1 MKTMILLLYLLGST
15 QSLPTQLNPALG
27 LPTKLALDQA
37 TLLNQQ
43 QLNQVFPS
51 LSLIPLTQMITLG
64 ADLQLL
70 NPPAGLAPGTQT
82 LPLTLGGLNT
92 QQPLQAQMLPVIV
105 AHLGAQG
112 TILSSEELPM
122 APQIFT
128 GLIFQPLF
136 PGSILPNSQ
145 ANPDAQNG
153 ILPAGQAGMN
163 PAIQGTSEGFSPT
176 PSDTDDDFEVTAPAG
191 IRRGMHTT
199 QETTT
204 GPPNDYDIFEEQE
217 LGYLFI
223 VIKFNMIFCLQGSG
237 AGRAGP
243 SLPPGRSLCTTTP
256 FLALALGA
264 EGRRFPRTLQ
274 ALLSPRKLTD
284 RHEWITTEKC
294 LPEAGT
300 TLNEQDECGALEC
313 VKAASELYSPPSG
326 EVTEINE
333 ALEENPALVN
343 NFAIKMSD

>member
-37 TLLNQQ
+37 TLLNQH

-92 QQPLQAQMLPVIV
+92 QQPLQAQ
-105 AHLGAQG
+105 G

-153 ILPAGQAGMN
+153 ILPAGQ
-163 PAIQGTSEGFSPT
+163 GTSEGFSPT

-204 GPPNDYDIFEEQE
+204 GLKNVSIQYAFTYI
-217 LGYLFI
+217 
-223 VIKFNMIFCLQGSG
+223 
-237 AGRAGP
+237 
-243 SLPPGRSLCTTTP
+243 
-256 FLALALGA
+256 
-264 EGRRFPRTLQ
+264 
-274 ALLSPRKLTD
+274 
-284 RHEWITTEKC
+284 
-294 LPEAGT
+294 
-300 TLNEQDECGALEC
+300 
-313 VKAASELYSPPSG
+313 
-326 EVTEINE
+326 
-333 ALEENPALVN
+333 
-343 NFAIKMSD
+343 

>member
-176 PSDTDDDFEVTAPAG
+176 PSDTDDDFEVTVPAG

-204 GPPNDYDIFEEQE
+204 GPSNGNQ
-217 LGYLFI
+217 
-223 VIKFNMIFCLQGSG
+223 
-237 AGRAGP
+237 
-243 SLPPGRSLCTTTP
+243 
-256 FLALALGA
+256 
-264 EGRRFPRTLQ
+264 
-274 ALLSPRKLTD
+274 
-284 RHEWITTEKC
+284 
-294 LPEAGT
+294 
-300 TLNEQDECGALEC
+300 
-313 VKAASELYSPPSG
+313 
-326 EVTEINE
+326 
-333 ALEENPALVN
+333 
-343 NFAIKMSD
+343 

>member
-15 QSLPTQLNPALG
+15 QSLPLNPALG

-70 NPPAGLAPGTQT
+70 NPPTGLAPGTQT

-204 GPPNDYDIFEEQE
+204 GPPNGNQ
-217 LGYLFI
+217 
-223 VIKFNMIFCLQGSG
+223 
-237 AGRAGP
+237 
-243 SLPPGRSLCTTTP
+243 
-256 FLALALGA
+256 
-264 EGRRFPRTLQ
+264 
-274 ALLSPRKLTD
+274 
-284 RHEWITTEKC
+284 
-294 LPEAGT
+294 
-300 TLNEQDECGALEC
+300 
-313 VKAASELYSPPSG
+313 
-326 EVTEINE
+326 
-333 ALEENPALVN
+333 
-343 NFAIKMSD
+343 